1 MPTPR
6 GFVPRPRRHG
16 IVAQEVDGET
26 LLYVE
31 ETHQASCL
39 NGPAARIWALCDGGR
54 TLEAISTEAQMA
66 PDVVER
72 AIRELGEAGLLDN
85 VDELPPSFNRSRR
98 RMLVAGLAALP
109 VILLV
114 TAPRAAHAGSPCTP
128 NGAECNINTPP
139 CCNNTPCPPA
149 GGTC

>member
-6 GFVPRPRRHG
+6 GSVPRRRRHG

-31 ETHQASCL
+31 ETHQAACL
-39 NGPAARIWALCDGGR
+39 NGPAARIWALCDGTR
-54 TLEAISTEAQMA
+54 TLEAISAEAQMA
-66 PDVVER
+66 PEVVER
-72 AIRELGEAGLLDN
+72 AIREFGAAGLLEN
-85 VDELPPSFNRSRR
+85 VNHLPPPVNRSRR
-98 RMLVAGLAALP
+98 QMLAAGLAAIP
-109 VILLV
+109 VVLLV

-128 NGAECNINTPP
+128 NGAECNINTPK
-139 CCNNTPCPPA
+139 CCSGTPCPPT